1 MGNYTSYL
9 NGYGDVEGS
18 FPVNTEMD
26 ISDSS
31 DEETL
36 VINRSYSDSALEIIS
51 ESKKD
56 KIIAA
61 IGELEINNNRVQNAI
76 SCVYMKKQMES
87 GFREKIEELTEKLR
101 DTEDQVD
108 HLHYINTRLEHKH
121 IVEIQKKNNEIK
133 ETKDQLRIMKFQY
146 HKLCNKKHN

>member
-1 MGNYTSYL
+1 MGNYSSYL
-9 NGYGDVEGS
+9 NVYGNVEGS
-18 FPVNTEMD
+18 FPVNTEMK

-51 ESKKD
+51 ESKRD
-56 KIIAA
+56 KIISA
-61 IGELEINNNRVQNAI
+61 IGELEINNKKVQNAI

-101 DTEDQVD
+101 ETEDQVD
-108 HLHYINTRLEHKH
+108 HLHYINTRLEHNH

-133 ETKDQLRIMKFQY
+133 DTRDQLRIMKIQY
-146 HKLCNKKHN
+146 DKLCNKKNN

>member
-9 NGYGDVEGS
+9 NVYGNVEGS

-101 DTEDQVD
+101 ETEDQVD
-108 HLHYINTRLEHKH
+108 HLHYINTRLEHKY
-121 IVEIQKKNNEIK
+121 IVEIQKKNNEIN

-146 HKLCNKKHN
+146 EKLCNKKHN